1 MTEKTSNN
9 SARDYLHSIGVIY
22 TVVLLFVRLDVMS
35 VFGLV
40 IGYFFSVD
48 QLGSF
53 RAVVYENKSTGKRI
67 ESASLS
73 PLSLSL
79 FWVGIGVYPLR

>member
-1 MTEKTSNN
+1 VAGDRKDVQQFCSRLFAFHRGN
-9 SARDYLHSIGVIY
+9 

-79 FWVGIGVYPLR
+79 NFG